1 MCVRQAVLHT
11 LWYYVSF
18 LLLVVYQ
25 YLSVCTTGCVAYT
38 MVLRII
44 STTGCV
50 SIAECMYDRL
60 CCIQYG
66 ITYHFYYWL
75 LYQYLSV
82 CTTGCVAYTMV
93 LRIISTTGC
102 VSISEC
108 MYDRLCC
115 IHYGI
120 TYHFYYWLCINS

>member
-1 MCVRQAVLHT
+1 MVLRIISTTVCV
-11 LWYYVSF
+11 SISEC
-18 LLLVVYQ
+18 VYD
-25 YLSVCTTGCVAYT
+25 CVAYT

-50 SIAECMYDRL
+50 SIAECMYDWL
-60 CCIQYG
+60 CCIHYG

-75 LYQYLSV
+75 CINSLYVRLAD
-82 CTTGCVAYTMV
+82 AYPMV
-93 LRIISTTGC
+93 LSIISTTGC
-102 VSISEC
+102 VSIAEC

>member
-1 MCVRQAVLHT
+1 M
-11 LWYYVSF
+11 
-18 LLLVVYQ
+18 
-25 YLSVCTTGCVAYT
+25 CTTGCVSYT
-38 MVLRII
+38 IVLRII

-50 SIAECMYDRL
+50 SIAECDVRL
-60 CCIQYG
+60 AG
-66 ITYHFYYWL
+66 
-75 LYQYLSV
+75 
-82 CTTGCVAYTMV
+82 VAYTMV